1 MGYMCQNILLSSEQL
16 LLILVSCS
24 VSGFDFNYY
33 SPSVDNMQ
41 SVHLA
46 ALTKL
51 VERRPMLPS
60 VTEVLML
67 HHH

>member
-1 MGYMCQNILLSSEQL
+1 MGYMCQQILLSSEQL
-16 LLILVSCS
+16 LLILVACS

-33 SPSVDNMQ
+33 SPLVDNMQ
-41 SVHLA
+41 SVHLT